1 MSGILNS
8 GKLSTLISR
17 LTSTRASNLDNL
29 DSAVSDCTQASVWT
43 PTKAGYL
50 DAAISSVGGEA
61 PPTTIASSTAS
72 YTLGSGVVLLANAP
86 RIGLQNETVVSGST
100 QNTYK
105 VMKTVSGSGIISLL
119 GIAKDGSA
127 TPSPTA
133 TMQAR
138 LKIDG
143 NVVWTS
149 DEEAVG
155 GYEGWCPIGH
165 VYDVTDLLAF
175 ESVPFSTSFAL
186 ELRNTLDTSTE
197 NYYILSRYRLTS

>member
-29 DSAVSDCTQASVWT
+29 DSAVSDCTQSSVWT

-61 PPTTIASSTAS
+61 PPTTIASPTAS
-72 YTLGSGVVLLANAP
+72 YELGIGIVATTGAP
-86 RIGLQNETVVSGST
+86 RNGLQHETVANGST

-105 VMKTVSGSGIISLL
+105 VMKTVSGSGIIAFI
-119 GIAKDGSA
+119 GISRDGS
-127 TPSPTA
+127 TPSPIP

-149 DEEAVG
+149 DESAVAA
-155 GYEGWCPIGH
+155 YEGWSPIGH
-165 VYDVTDLLAF
+165 ARGSTDVLVY

-186 ELRNTLDTSTE
+186 ELRNTADTSTDDF
-197 NYYILSRYRLTS
+197 YILSRYRLTS